1 MLKLQWE
8 QILKNILQTWR
19 MPMLTTYLVETRPE
33 GKVML
38 NAVEKKILKVGSTNT
53 GNETASNS
61 TIKFS
66 CQIIFDN

>member
-53 GNETASNS
+53 GNETACNS
-61 TIKFS
+61 TIRFS